1 MSAPFKK
8 GSGKNPWKVRVRQAG
23 RDTIHSFPTRALA
36 LEFEQKRQIDL
47 ARSEAGL
54 APVMPDVTFRELVDI
69 FKANQPTKKSSK
81 WRDEMLAYTLE
92 RWGDVPVRQI
102 QPPAFGRWL
111 HSELK
116 AKSGKALMPK
126 TKQHILDTARQ
137 VLSYGVEWGYLAKS
151 PARQSAVAGPSN
163 THDATRVQPFES
175 WSEVVQVASA
185 TMTDTDYALVLF
197 ACATG
202 LRPEE
207 WAGLDWDDVD
217 FDQHV
222 IHVRRFWVRGKL
234 EEAGKTPGAERD
246 IALSKPARAALDGLA
261 RPIHGGPIFT
271 SENGHRIHLSNW
283 RKRVWKPAMET
294 AAKKLGRDV
303 DKFYRPLYEMRHTY
317 ATLALAQG
325 CTLEWIGSQLGHTDI
340 RTTRKHYARFVKKT
354 HDRMRALL
362 DTIGEEEDDGNQ
374 TADTRGAE

>member
-1 MSAPFKK
+1 MSAPYKE
-8 GSGKNPWKVRVRQAG
+8 GSGTKPWKVRVREG
-23 RDTIHSFPTRALA
+23 GSDRIHSFPTRAMA
-36 LEFEQKRQIDL
+36 LEFEQNRQIDQ
-47 ARSEAGL
+47 ARAEAGL

-69 FKANQPTKKSSK
+69 FKANQPGRRSSK
-81 WRDEMLAYTLE
+81 WRDEMLAYTLD
-92 RWGDVPVRQI
+92 RWGAVPVRQI

-116 AKSGKALMPK
+116 GKSGKALMPK
-126 TKQHILDTARQ
+126 TKQHILDVARQ

-151 PARQSAVAGPSN
+151 PARTSAVAGPSG
-163 THDATRVQPFES
+163 THDPTRVQPFET
-175 WSEVVQVASA
+175 WAEVLAVADA
-185 TMTDTDYALVLF
+185 TLTDTDHALIRF

-207 WAGLDWDDVD
+207 WSGLDWDDVD
-217 FDQHV
+217 FDNHL
-222 IHVRRFWVRGKL
+222 IHVRRFWVGGKL

-246 IALSKPARAALDGLA
+246 VALSKPARAALDDLP
-261 RPIHGGPIFT
+261 RPLHGGPIFT
-271 SENGHRIHLSNW
+271 TQSGTRIHLSNW
-283 RKRVWKPAMET
+283 RKRVWKPAIET
-294 AAKKLGRDV
+294 AAKKLRRDPAT
-303 DKFYRPLYEMRHTY
+303 FYRPLYEMRHTY

-362 DTIGEEEDDGNQ
+362 DTIGEEEDAGHVQ
-374 TADTRGAE
+374 AAT